1 MFFFMTFAVS
11 AGAGALSISPFLI
24 LMEILAR
31 KQIPMVPLRHLLGS
45 GLFGLSLSA
54 ILAVA
59 DVPALY
65 EMNFNASLNLV
76 PFAGLWENA
85 PQYLHSLLLFL
96 PVGLLLPLL
105 YRKFQRLSRCIV
117 YSCLL
122 SLTIELLHLFNFNVT
137 DINNLLMNVLGAAV
151 GYGIFSLFKRLYP
164 PVAEEF
170 SLSPEQ
176 TENLH
181 SLFGLEVSILTAA
194 AWMAALFLIPAF
206 KSVIWT
212 IFL

>member
-31 KQIPMVPLRHLLGS
+31 KQIPMIPLRHLLGS
-45 GLFGLSLSA
+45 GLFALSLSA
-54 ILAVA
+54 ILAAA
-59 DVPALY
+59 DVPAFY
-65 EMNFNASLNLV
+65 EMRFNPSLSLI
-76 PFAGLWENA
+76 PFAGFSECA
-85 PQYLHSLLLFL
+85 PQYLHNILLFL

-105 YRKFQRLSRCIV
+105 YRKFRRLSRCAL
-117 YSCLL
+117 YGALL
-122 SLTIELLHLFNFNVT
+122 ALAIELMHLLNFNNT
-137 DINNLLMNVLGAAV
+137 DINSLLMNVLGTLA
-151 GYGIFSLFKRLYP
+151 GYGIFALFEKLYP
-164 PVAEEF
+164 PVAEDF
-170 SLSPEQ
+170 SISPAQ

-181 SLFGLEVSILTAA
+181 ALFGLEVSILTAA

>member
-31 KQIPMVPLRHLLGS
+31 KQIPKVPLRHLLGS
-45 GLFGLSLSA
+45 GLFALSLSA

-65 EMNFNASLNLV
+65 EMAFNASVNPV
-76 PFAGLWENA
+76 PFAGFPENV
-85 PQYLHSLLLFL
+85 PHYFHNILLFL

-105 YRKFQRLSRCIV
+105 YRKFQRLSCCII
-117 YSCLL
+117 YGSLL

-137 DINNLLMNVLGAAV
+137 DINNLLMNVLGTMI
-151 GYGIFSLFKRLYP
+151 GFGIFLLFKKLYP
-164 PVAEEF
+164 PVAKEF
-170 SLSPEQ
+170 SLSPLQ

-181 SLFGLEVSILTAA
+181 TLFGLEVSILTAA
-194 AWMAALFLIPAF
+194 AWIAALFLIPAF
-206 KSVIWT
+206 KSVIWM